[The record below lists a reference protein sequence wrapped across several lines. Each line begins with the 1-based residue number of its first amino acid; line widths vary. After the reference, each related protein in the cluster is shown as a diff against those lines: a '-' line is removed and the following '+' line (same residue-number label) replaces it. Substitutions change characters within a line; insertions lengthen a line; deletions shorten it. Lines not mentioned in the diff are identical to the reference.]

1 MKSTGIFWIRED
13 FRIDNNP
20 ALSFA
25 TNNHENVIVLY
36 IYNNNEFDNK
46 REAQKWWLFKSLE
59 SIKTEL
65 SKFKI
70 NLEILKGDELD
81 IFSKL
86 KKKDNVCIYWN
97 KIYEPDVISKGKK
110 IRDLFIKNEIEYKYF
125 KGNILN
131 EFQEVTKN
139 DGTPFKVFTPFWRT
153 AEQIY
158 LNQPPSKNY
167 TVKKKT
173 KAINFFKNSLD
184 LKNILP
190 NRKWYEKF
198 DKYWKVSEN
207 DSQKILKDLLENK
220 IKDYGTNRDI
230 PSINGTSRLSP
241 YLKFGQIHV
250 NTIWKKCSE
259 LKSKGIGY
267 RKYINELGWR
277 EFSHSLINYFPEFL
291 KGNFR
296 KEFDKFPWAKNEKFL
311 KAWKKGMT
319 GYPIVDAGM
328 RELYETG
335 WMHNRIRMVVGSFL
349 VKHLRI
355 NWIEGEKH
363 FRNCLLDFNKAN
375 NVAQWQWVAGC
386 GADAAPYFRIFNPIL
401 QGEKFDKEGI
411 YVKKWV
417 PELNKVPANFIHK
430 PWEMEVKYQEAI
442 KTIIGKDYPQP
453 IVIHEKARAAALDA
467 FQSLKKK

>member
-1 MKSTGIFWIRED
+1 MSSTGIFWIRED
-13 FRIDNNP
+13 FRIENNP

-25 TNNHENVIVLY
+25 TQNHDNVIVLY
-36 IYNNNEFDNK
+36 IFNNNDFDNK
-46 REAQKWWLFKSLE
+46 REAQKWWVFKSLE
-59 SIKTEL
+59 TLKKEL
-65 SKFKI
+65 SDYKI
-70 NLEILKGDELD
+70 NLEIVKGDELE
-81 IFSKL
+81 IFSKFN
-86 KKKDNVCIYWN
+86 KKDKLSVYWN
-97 KIYEPDVISKGKK
+97 KIYEPDVIAKGKK
-110 IRDLFIKNEIEYKYF
+110 IRDLFIKNEINYKYF

-131 EFQEVTKN
+131 EFQEITKN
-139 DGTPFKVFTPFWRT
+139 DGTPFKVFTPFWRN
-153 AEQIY
+153 AEQVY

-167 TVKKKT
+167 IVKKKIKKIT
-173 KAINFFKNSLD
+173 YFKKCIEPID
-184 LKNILP
+184 ILP
-190 NRKWYEKF
+190 KKNWYKKF
-198 DKYWKVSEN
+198 EKYWKVSEN
-207 DSQKILKDLLENK
+207 ESKKILKNLIENK
-220 IKDYGTNRDI
+220 IKDYGTSRDI
-230 PSINGTSRLSP
+230 PSIEGTSKLSP
-241 YLKFGQIHV
+241 YIKHGQIHV
-250 NTIWKKCSE
+250 GSIWKKCSE
-259 LKSKGIGY
+259 IKSKGVGY

-355 NWIEGEKH
+355 NWTEGEKH

-401 QGEKFDKEGI
+401 QGEKFDKEGN

-417 PELNKVPANFIHK
+417 PELKNVPNKFIHK
-430 PWEMEVKYQEAI
+430 PWEMEFKYQEAI
-442 KTIIGKDYPQP
+442 KTIIGKDYPGP
-453 IVIHEKARAAALDA
+453 IVVHEKARAAALEA
-467 FQSLKKK
+467 FQSLKKR

>member
-1 MKSTGIFWIRED
+1 MV
-13 FRIDNNP
+13 
-20 ALSFA
+20 A
-25 TNNHENVIVLY
+25 LY

-70 NLEILKGDELD
+70 NLQILKGDELD
-81 IFSKL
+81 IFSKM

-167 TVKKKT
+167 IVKKKT
-173 KAINFFKNSLD
+173 KAINFFKNSID

-190 NRKWYEKF
+190 NKKWYEKF

-207 DSQKILKDLLENK
+207 DSQKILKDLIENK

-250 NTIWKKCSE
+250 NTIWKKCNE

-417 PELNKVPANFIHK
+417 PELNKVPAKFIHK
-430 PWEMEVKYQEAI
+430 PWEMEINIKKLSKQLLVKTTHNQ
-442 KTIIGKDYPQP
+442 
-453 IVIHEKARAAALDA
+453 
-467 FQSLKKK
+467 